1 MRSWFAALLFLPGLA
16 VAQPVDGFQT
26 AVAVRAGSQT
36 DPHISGTVII
46 WRDRFAIPGLDGQ
59 QAVLYRSKLNPL
71 LGRNFEA
78 MGPLEWLARMSDH
91 IPDPGQ
97 HRTLF
102 YGEYAN
108 RVRGER
114 HPPEDEEERGRR
126 GASWVSAYALTNDY
140 AAEAAH
146 LVRPARHWFQQVS
159 HCALA
164 CAQLGTSWPSAGP
177 GGLEHRPTSAP
188 ARRQDRRSRDSHCH
202 RSLARQVIRDRGP
215 EGRSRRPEPGPTS
228 RGGAAVSGS
237 GQGHHREDGAQS
249 HPRGDRAGTRPR
261 ESWSVWSRRPA
272 RGLRTFNEPRTAPSG
287 SSACQ

>member
-59 QAVLYRSKLNPL
+59 QAVLYRSTLNPL

-114 HPPEDEEERGRR
+114 HPPEDEQERGRR
-126 GASWVSAYALTNDY
+126 GARTKRSKLGERLRAHERLRGRGGSLSSPRSALVSAGFAL
-140 AAEAAH
+140 
-146 LVRPARHWFQQVS
+146 
-159 HCALA
+159 
-164 CAQLGTSWPSAGP
+164 
-177 GGLEHRPTSAP
+177 
-188 ARRQDRRSRDSHCH
+188 RS
-202 RSLARQVIRDRGP
+202 
-215 EGRSRRPEPGPTS
+215 
-228 RGGAAVSGS
+228 
-237 GQGHHREDGAQS
+237 
-249 HPRGDRAGTRPR
+249 
-261 ESWSVWSRRPA
+261 
-272 RGLRTFNEPRTAPSG
+272 GLRTTWN
-287 SSACQ
+287 